1 LCPPPPDAPCPLEA
15 LPADE
20 EALLPEE
27 TTDVEEETPLAEVD
41 MATVYTLEVC
51 AITA

>member
-20 EALLPEE
+20 EVLVPDE
-27 TTDVEEETPLAEVD
+27 TAAVEEETE
-41 MATVYTLEVC
+41 LEGADIVPE
-51 AITA
+51 